1 MYNRFY
7 RFEFSDTAS
16 PENYTLLKPDVVILC
31 FDVTDRRSLTNV
43 QQVWRKNVI
52 RHYAHSREDIP
63 VMLLGLKRDR
73 RVEDEHT
80 IYPQEVYS
88 FG

>member
-1 MYNRFY
+1 M
-7 RFEFSDTAS
+7 
-16 PENYTLLKPDVVILC
+16 
-31 FDVTDRRSLTNV
+31 
-43 QQVWRKNVI
+43 I